1 MSETTRSDSDRRR
14 TLARHG
20 LQKSP
25 SVWGAIVRFL
35 SIAVAT
41 VLVAGVGVAAFIAT
55 DLTSSLNADA
65 VDIGGEA
72 PPPDIAAY
80 DGPVQILV
88 AGTDV
93 CEPEYAE
100 LFAERCSDAEDGV
113 RSDVLM
119 LLNISAAPR
128 KVTVISFPRD
138 LMVPIPECTDANGN
152 ATWEQSKA
160 QINGAFNMGGLACT
174 VATVRELTGQPI
186 QFAASINWGGVIEM
200 TNAIGGVDV
209 CIGADMYDRH
219 TGIDWKAGPR
229 TVSGMEALQFLRTRH
244 GVGDGSDLGRISN
257 QQQYMSNL
265 VKKLMSEQVLS
276 NPGTVLRLAKVA
288 VEAIDPS
295 TSMTDPYKLMQIA
308 MAVKDVPF
316 QDFVFIQYPV
326 ATDPADPNRVVPIY
340 DDADALWAALASGQ
354 SLTVTGGTGGAL
366 TEQEVAAQQAANM
379 YDGDGDGL
387 DDETGQPMPTEIIE
401 ETPAPVEPGA
411 EVPGALP
418 QSITGTNA
426 SQNLCSDG
434 TISNE

>member
-1 MSETTRSDSDRRR
+1 MSETTRSERDRRR

-20 LQKSP
+20 SQKSP
-25 SVWGAIVRFL
+25 SAWGAVVRFL
-35 SIAVAT
+35 SVALAT
-41 VLVAGVGVAAFIAT
+41 VLVAGAGVAAFIAT
-55 DLTSSLNADA
+55 DLTVSFSADA

-72 PPPDIAAY
+72 PPPDISAY
-80 DGPVQILV
+80 DGPVQILL

-100 LFAERCSDAEDGV
+100 LFQERCSDEDDGV

-128 KVTVISFPRD
+128 KVTVVSFPRD

-174 VATVRELTGQPI
+174 VAAVRELTGQPI

-200 TNAIGGVDV
+200 TNAIGGVEV
-209 CIGADMYDRH
+209 CIASDMYDRH
-219 TGIDWKAGPR
+219 TGIDWEAGTR
-229 TVSGMEALQFLRTRH
+229 TISGVEALNFLRTRY
-244 GVGDGSDLGRISN
+244 GVGNGSDLGRISN

-276 NPGTVLRLAKVA
+276 NPGTLLRLAKVA
-288 VEAIDPS
+288 VESIDPS

-316 QDFVFIQYPV
+316 EDFVFVQYPV
-326 ATDPADPNRVVPIY
+326 QDDPDDPNRVIPIY
-340 DDADALWAALASGQ
+340 EDADALWAAMNSAQ
-354 SLTVTGGTGGAL
+354 TMTVTGGTGGTL
-366 TEQEVAAQQAANM
+366 TEAEVAAQKAAQM

-401 ETPAPVEPGA
+401 PTPAPPAPGTA
-411 EVPGALP
+411 VPGALP
-418 QSITGTNA
+418 ESITGTNA
-426 SQNLCSDG
+426 AENLCSNG
-434 TISNE
+434 TVSNE

>member
-1 MSETTRSDSDRRR
+1 MSETTRSERDRRR

-20 LQKSP
+20 SMKSP
-25 SVWGAIVRFL
+25 SAWGAIVRFL
-35 SIAVAT
+35 SVAVAT

-55 DLTSSLNADA
+55 DLTSSLSADM

-80 DGPVQILV
+80 DGPVQILM

-100 LFAERCSDAEDGV
+100 LFQERCSDAEDGV

-152 ATWEQSKA
+152 PTWEQSKA
-160 QINGAFNMGGLACT
+160 MINSAFGLGGLACT

-229 TVSGMEALQFLRTRH
+229 TISGLEALQFLRTRH
-244 GVGDGSDLGRISN
+244 GVGNGSDLGRISN

-276 NPGTVLRLAKVA
+276 NPGTLLRLAKVA
-288 VEAIDPS
+288 VESIDPS
-295 TSMTDPYKLMQIA
+295 TSMADPYKLMQIA

-316 QDFVFIQYPV
+316 QDFVFVQYPV
-326 ATDPADPNRVVPIY
+326 QDDPADPNRVIPIY
-340 DDADALWAALASGQ
+340 EDADALWAAIASGQ
-354 SLTVTGGTGGAL
+354 SLTVTGGTGGSL
-366 TEQEVAAQQAANM
+366 TEEDIAALEAEKM

-387 DDETGQPMPTEIIE
+387 DDETGEPMPTEIIE
-401 ETPAPVEPGA
+401 PTPEPTDPGT

-418 QSITGTNA
+418 PSVTGTNA
-426 SQNLCSDG
+426 SQNVCSDG
-434 TISNE
+434 TVSNE